1 MKVLFLNTKSRIDI
15 LPLINKI
22 KIREKGKIGLISI
35 IQYVDLLKEIQ
46 TKLPNSVIIGQVVG
60 CNLVNLSKEKVDAYL
75 YVGVGKFHPIY
86 VARKT
91 KKPTYILNPET
102 EEFFLIKKQ
111 EIEQYERNKLGRIK
125 KFLAAEHI
133 GIIVSTKPGQEN
145 LALALDIKKKLKK
158 ECFIFATNTLDLN
171 ELENFPKIQ
180 CWINTS
186 CSRIEAPGIINYE
199 EIPKEYIQAK
209 TSVKSFRPN
218 LVQNK

>member
-22 KIREKGKIGLISI
+22 KINIKGKIGLISI

-75 YVGVGKFHPIY
+75 YIGVGKFHPIY

-111 EIEQYERNKLGRIK
+111 EIEQYEKQKIGRIK
-125 KFLAAEHI
+125 IFLSADKV

-145 LALALDIKKKLKK
+145 LSLALGIKNKLNKK
-158 ECFIFATNTLDLN
+158 
-171 ELENFPKIQ
+171 
-180 CWINTS
+180 
-186 CSRIEAPGIINYE
+186 
-199 EIPKEYIQAK
+199 
-209 TSVKSFRPN
+209 
-218 LVQNK
+218 

>member
-60 CNLVNLSKEKVDAYL
+60 CNLVNLSKEKIDAYL

-86 VARKT
+86 VARKSH
-91 KKPTYILNPET
+91 KPTYILNPET
-102 EEFFLIKKQ
+102 QEFFLISNK
-111 EIEQYERNKLGRIK
+111 EIEDYEKQKLGKIK
-125 KFLAAEHI
+125 KFLTADNI

-145 LALALDIKKKLKK
+145 LALALDIKSKLKK
-158 ECFIFATNTLDLN
+158 SCFIFTTNTLDLN
-171 ELENFPKIQ
+171 ELENFPQIQ
-180 CWINTS
+180 SWINTS
-186 CSRIEAPGIINYE
+186 CSRLEAPEILNYE

-209 TSVKSFRPN
+209 SNVKSFRPN
-218 LVQNK
+218 LI